1 MGYLNLAT
9 RFVHHLTYC
18 LSHRSCSAKISSKIS
33 ISILVLV
40 LNANYYYHSW
50 HSFITLIHDTRSW
63 HSFMTLIHQTY
74 SSHSFITFIQPHS
87 SNSFIQFI
95 HPTHSSNSFIQPH
108 SSNSFITLIHD
119 AHLSH
124 SFITL
129 IYHIRSFI
137 TLIYDTGSNS
147 SLYRSFPLS
156 LPQFVWTLHRVWLLR
171 LPSAVCGVNTNIG
184 PQQSLSKFRLNE
196 SFQPED

>member
-1 MGYLNLAT
+1 MQT
-9 RFVHHLTYC
+9 
-18 LSHRSCSAKISSKIS
+18 II
-33 ISILVLV
+33 I
-40 LNANYYYHSW
+40 
-50 HSFITLIHDTRSW
+50 IHDTHSSR
-63 HSFMTLIHQTY
+63 SFMTLVHDTH
-74 SSHSFITFIQPHS
+74 SSDLFITFIHHIHS
-87 SNSFIQFI
+87 TSFIQLI
-95 HPTHSSNSFIQPH
+95 HPIHSSNSFIQPH

-196 SFQPED
+196 SFQPAD